1 MNRNTQSALM
11 ALLGGLLI
19 SITVS
24 GRFTSYVKP
33 GFGPLLMIA
42 GAILVVVG
50 VASIVL
56 GVRADLRARRG
67 ARLTSAA
74 RRDRT
79 GVHDHATGTATGA
92 AVGEH
97 GRGDDGRG
105 DDGRGDDGRGE
116 QRRGGDRRGE
126 HARGDAHADAG
137 DHGHSHDRS
146 KAPWLVLAPILVLL
160 LLAPPALG
168 ADAVGRN
175 AGSQALAGLSGVA
188 APSGAGSDVAAGGSV
203 EGYAPNDGSGR
214 AIGTKAFAKQRPT
227 MQFPDLPSGKDPVLT
242 LKDFVMRALYDGEDS
257 ASDNDITVVGFIAP
271 AGDGYADGYSLARMT
286 ISCCAADASPM
297 RIHLTGAA
305 KYPVNTWVTAVVS
318 AQKGT
323 ASSENDYVPTA
334 DVTSMS
340 PISQPADP
348 YEH

>member
-1 MNRNTQSALM
+1 MNRNTQSVLM

-33 GFGPLLMIA
+33 GFGPLLLIA
-42 GAILVVVG
+42 GAVLIAVG
-50 VASIVL
+50 VASVVL
-56 GVRADLRARRG
+56 GVRADRRADIAG
-67 ARLTSAA
+67 
-74 RRDRT
+74 D
-79 GVHDHATGTATGA
+79 GEEATDLVTVNELSLHGA
-92 AVGEH
+92 AVH
-97 GRGDDGRG
+97 GAAVPGAEVHG
-105 DDGRGDDGRGE
+105 
-116 QRRGGDRRGE
+116 
-126 HARGDAHADAG
+126 AAAHGAAAHG
-137 DHGHSHDRS
+137 AASEIEAAHGHSHDRS

-175 AGSQALAGLSGVA
+175 AGSQALAGLTGVA
-188 APSGAGSDVAAGGSV
+188 APSGAGADVGAGGSS
-203 EGYAPNDGSGR
+203 EGYAFNDGSGH

-227 MQFPDLPSGKDPVLT
+227 MQFPALPAGKAPVLT
-242 LKDFVMRALYDGEDS
+242 LKDFVMRALYDGDDS
-257 ASDNDITVVGFIAP
+257 VSDNDITVIGFIAP
-271 AGDGYADGYSLARMT
+271 AGDGYAGGYSLARLT

-297 RIHLTGAA
+297 RIHLTGTA

-323 ASSENDYVPTA
+323 ATADNDYVPTA
-334 DVTSMS
+334 DVTTMS
-340 PISQPADP
+340 PMSQPSDP

>member
-1 MNRNTQSALM
+1 MSRNTQSVVM
-11 ALLGGLLI
+11 ALLGCLLI

-33 GFGPLLMIA
+33 GFGPLLLIA
-42 GAILVVVG
+42 GAVLIAVG
-50 VASIVL
+50 IASIVL
-56 GVRADLRARRG
+56 AVRSDLRADRAG
-67 ARLTSAA
+67 ARPDQDLISVNELSLHAA
-74 RRDRT
+74 ADP
-79 GVHDHATGTATGA
+79 GDGA
-92 AVGEH
+92 HRAAIGDEKEH
-97 GRGDDGRG
+97 
-105 DDGRGDDGRGE
+105 
-116 QRRGGDRRGE
+116 
-126 HARGDAHADAG
+126 
-137 DHGHSHDRS
+137 HSHDRS
-146 KAPWLVLAPILVLL
+146 KAPWLILAPILVLL

-175 AGSQALAGLSGVA
+175 AGSQALAGVSGVA
-188 APSGAGSDVAAGGSV
+188 APSGAGADVAAGGSAQ
-203 EGYAPNDGSGR
+203 GYAPNDGSGH

-227 MQFPDLPSGKDPVLT
+227 MEFPDLPAGKDPVLT
-242 LKDFVMRALYDGEDS
+242 LKDFVLRALYDGEDS
-257 ASDNDITVVGFIAP
+257 ASENDITVVGFIAP
-271 AGDGYADGYSLARMT
+271 AGDGFTDGYSLARMT

-297 RIHLTGAA
+297 RIHLSGAA

-323 ASSENDYVPTA
+323 AAADNEYVPTA

>member
-67 ARLTSAA
+67 ARLPSAA
-74 RRDRT
+74 GRDRT
-79 GVHDHATGTATGA
+79 GVHDHATGTATGTGT
-92 AVGEH
+92 AVGDDARGEQ
-97 GRGDDGRG
+97 GRGE
-105 DDGRGDDGRGE
+105 DGRGE
-116 QRRGGDRRGE
+116 
-126 HARGDAHADAG
+126 HPRGDAHADAG